1 MAKTIEQ
8 KFIIDGK
15 DVRVTF
21 SPQEDVDSDASDFSD
36 DFPLTLGKYTLFSMK
51 NDQTVIGS
59 ESLYEMFNMEV
70 GKQVF
75 EESGG
80 VFLQDDWFAVLMLPT
95 RDYPAGS
102 AALSEAAS
110 TVLARYVAWNDDRFG
125 VLEVVSDGEFVEDS
139 CFVWSKDGL
148 DESTVSDIL
157 KKQS

>member
-1 MAKTIEQ
+1 MSNVIEQ
-8 KFIIDGK
+8 KFVVDGE

-21 SPQEDVDSDASDFSD
+21 SPQEGVDSDASDFSD
-36 DFPLTLGKYTLFSMK
+36 DFVLPLGGYALFSMK

-59 ESLYEMFNMEV
+59 ESVYDVFNMEV

-80 VFLQDDWFAVLMLPT
+80 VFLQDGWFAVLMLPT

-110 TVLARYVAWNDDRFG
+110 NVLSRYVAWNDDRFG
-125 VLEVVSDGEFVEDS
+125 VLEVVSDGAFVEDL
-139 CFVWSKDGL
+139 CFVWPEDGL
-148 DESTVSDIL
+148 DEGAISDIL
-157 KKQS
+157 KKQG